1 MATVLRLLLEYDI
14 LELFSPIAI
23 VRQPVR
29 IKVAALY
36 SKVPHR
42 IAPHHHHS

>member
-1 MATVLRLLLEYDI
+1 MATVLRLLLEYGI
-14 LELFSPIAI
+14 LGLFSPIAM
-23 VRQPVR
+23 VPQPVR

-42 IAPHHHHS
+42 IAPHHNHS